1 MANVKIGIIGIGN
14 MGSSHAVYLN
24 NREIEGAELTA
35 VCDSNPDR
43 LQWAKET
50 LGENVQTFDHV
61 DRFFE
66 FADMDW
72 GYHCNT
78 SL

>member
-50 LGENVQTFDHV
+50 WPIHTRKYD
-61 DRFFE
+61 
-66 FADMDW
+66 FALNKK
-72 GYHCNT
+72 GYSVTC
-78 SL
+78 L